1 MKIEGHTISYALL
14 DSKPA
19 IDDGREIVRVQ
30 VSCDP
35 PYHGFTHVVMQFAV
49 PAAVVL
55 PTDGAKKT
63 KKKDAAAVVVSDARD
78 KAIRERVLWKAKQEL
93 GQVAKDLADADL
105 QEEAA

>member
-1 MKIEGHTISYALL
+1 MSMPTISYRVLE
-14 DSKPA
+14 SKPV
-19 IDDGREIVRVQ
+19 DEKTETVRVQ
-30 VSCDP
+30 VSCEP
-35 PYHGFTHVVMQFAV
+35 PYRGFTHVVMQFDV
-49 PAAVVL
+49 PAAVTL

-105 QEEAA
+105 QEDAA